1 MAKKPN
7 VPKNNGSRSNDAEPL
22 LPNPSL
28 NLAAKTGRPTEDSL
42 LFAWDQEL
50 RERAA
55 AFTHSDTWRV
65 LRIRGEFVTGFDALA
80 EIGPAV
86 TIFGSA
92 RVGPDHPMYKS
103 ARDVGGLL
111 AKAGLATIT
120 GGGPGIMEAANRGAS
135 EAGGVSVGAN
145 IELPMEQG
153 VNRWVNVPLNFR
165 YFFVRKT
172 MFVKYAEGFIIFP
185 GGYGTLDELFESLT
199 LIQTGKLWNFP
210 IVLFGSEFWTGLVDW
225 IEKRLVTDLMIKLED
240 RNLFRVTDDPQEAVN
255 VMLASFRKHSEQLLL
270 DDLDRMPG
278 DLR

>member
-1 MAKKPN
+1 M
-7 VPKNNGSRSNDAEPL
+7 
-22 LPNPSL
+22 
-28 NLAAKTGRPTEDSL
+28 
-42 LFAWDQEL
+42 
-50 RERAA
+50 
-55 AFTHSDTWRV
+55 
-65 LRIRGEFVTGFDALA
+65 GEFVSGFDSLA

-92 RVGPDHPMYKS
+92 RVGPDHPMYKA
-103 ARDVGGLL
+103 AREVGGLL
-111 AKAGLATIT
+111 AKSGLATIT

-172 MFVKYAEGFIIFP
+172 MFVKYAF
-185 GGYGTLDELFESLT
+185 D
-199 LIQTGKLWNFP
+199 
-210 IVLFGSEFWTGLVDW
+210 SEFWAGLVDW

-240 RNLFRVTDDPQEAVN
+240 RNLFRITDDPQEAVD

>member
-1 MAKKPN
+1 MI
-7 VPKNNGSRSNDAEPL
+7 
-22 LPNPSL
+22 PNPTI
-28 NLAAKTGRPTEDSL
+28 NVAARTGKPTEDSL

-50 RERAA
+50 RDRAA

-65 LRIRGEFVTGFDALA
+65 LRIMGEFVAGFDALA
-80 EIGPAV
+80 EVGPAV

-92 RVGPDHPMYKS
+92 RVTPSHPMYKA
-103 ARDVGGLL
+103 AREVGKRL
-111 AKAGLATIT
+111 AKAGLGTIT
-120 GGGPGIMEAANRGAS
+120 GCGPGIMEAANRGAS
-135 EAGGVSVGAN
+135 EAGGVSIGAN

-185 GGYGTLDELFESLT
+185 GGYGTLDELFEALT

-210 IVLFGSEFWTGLVDW
+210 IVLFDTAYWSGLVEW
-225 IEKRLVTDLMIKLED
+225 IESRLEAEGMIKPED
-240 RNLFRVTDDPQEAVN
+240 RGLFKVTDDPQTAVD
-255 VMLASFRKHSEQLLL
+255 VMLDSYRRHSEQRLLEEA
-270 DDLDRMPG
+270 DRVPG

>member
-1 MAKKPN
+1 MAKKSN
-7 VPKNNGSRSNDAEPL
+7 ASKSNGSRSADREPL

-65 LRIRGEFVTGFDALA
+65 RRIMGEFVSGFDALA

-92 RVGPDHPMYKS
+92 RVRPNHPMYK
-103 ARDVGGLL
+103 AAQETGKLL

-120 GGGPGIMEAANRGAS
+120 GGGPGIMEAANRGAA

-210 IVLFGSEFWTGLVDW
+210 IVLFGAEFWAGLVDW

-240 RNLFRVTDDPQEAVN
+240 RNLFRVTDDPQEAVDI
-255 VMLASFRKHSEQLLL
+255 MLASFRRHSEQLLL